1 MAGRTLD
8 VTAAAER
15 LERTWEPQRLFR
27 AIFATVDHKQIG
39 IRYLV
44 TALIFFIEAG
54 MAGLVMR
61 TQLVRPNQRF
71 VAPDH
76 YNQIFTL
83 HGTVEIFLFATPVIL
98 GGMGNYLVP
107 LMIGA
112 RDMAFPKLNALN
124 YWIFALAGML
134 LYSSFLVS
142 KSPNGGWF
150 GYVPLTSKEYSPGS
164 NIDFWAVALIFLGIS
179 TTAGAIN
186 FIVTIFRYRAP
197 HMSINRMPLF
207 VWGILITSFMILFAL
222 PPLTLAAILL
232 ELDRHLDARFF
243 EAAAGGTALLW
254 QHLFW
259 VFGHPEVYIV
269 FLPAVGIISTI
280 IPTFARTKH
289 TSYLLLVLCS
299 VSIAFLAFG
308 VWVHH
313 MFTTGLPFVSL
324 AFFAAGGMAITIPS
338 GLQYFAW
345 IGILWRGDIV
355 WKTPLLFVVGALLI
369 LLIGGLTGVMISV
382 VPYDFQAQDTQFL
395 VAHLH
400 YVLLGGVGFPLVAGL
415 FYWTPKF
422 TGRMLDERLGRW
434 SFWLLFIGVNLCFF
448 PLHISGME
456 GMPRRVYTYNP
467 TTVLEWTNALATVGA
482 YLQALG
488 ILVLAWN
495 FIVSMVSGEEA
506 GDNPWNASTLEW
518 ATASPPPAYNF
529 ERLPIVRSADPLW
542 DEPLASEALPDEPG
556 TRVAMETST
565 FESRAIDL
573 VAMPAESYIP
583 FFTALA
589 LTIFSVGAIATSLP
603 VMAVGVVGLA
613 ATLAAWH
620 WPSEEGASL

>member
-1 MAGRTLD
+1 MS
-8 VTAAAER
+8 VYEER
-15 LERTWEPQRLFR
+15 LERTWESPKFLR
-27 AIFATVDHKQIG
+27 AVFGTVDHKQIG

-44 TALIFFIEAG
+44 TALIFFMEAG
-54 MAGLVMR
+54 AAGLVMR
-61 TQLVRPNQRF
+61 TQLFRPGQEF

-76 YNQIFTL
+76 YNQVFTL

-98 GGMGNYLVP
+98 GGLGNYLVP

-112 RDMAFPKLNALN
+112 RDMAFPRMNALA
-124 YWIFALAGML
+124 YWIFAMSGML
-134 LYSSFLVS
+134 LYSSFLIS
-142 KSPNGGWF
+142 KSPNAGWF
-150 GYVPLTSKEYSPGS
+150 GYAPLTSSEYSPGV

-207 VWGILITSFMILFAL
+207 VWGILVTSFMVVFAL

-232 ELDRHLDARFF
+232 ELDRNIDSRFYTTDF
-243 EAAAGGTALLW
+243 GGSVLLW

-280 IPTFARTKH
+280 IPTFARVR
-289 TSYLLLVLCS
+289 SYAYLLLVLCS

-313 MFTTGLPFVSL
+313 MFTTGLPYVSL

-345 IGILWRGDIV
+345 IGTLWRGDV
-355 WKTPLLFVVGALLI
+355 QWKTPLVFVVGALAI
-369 LLIGGLTGVMISV
+369 LLIGGLTGVMVSI
-382 VPYDFQAQDTQFL
+382 VPYDFQAQDSQFV

-400 YVLLGGVGFPLVAGL
+400 YVLIGGVMFPLIGGL

-422 TGRMLDERLGRW
+422 TGRMLSERLGHW
-434 SFWLLFIGVNLCFF
+434 SFWLLFVGVNLTFF
-448 PLHISGME
+448 PLHISGMD
-456 GMPRRVYTYNP
+456 GMPRRVYTYDP
-467 TTVLEWTNALATVGA
+467 TAILEWTNALATIGA
-482 YLQALG
+482 YLQAAAIVML
-488 ILVLAWN
+488 IWN

-506 GDNPWNASTLEW
+506 GSNPWNASTLEW
-518 ATASPPPAYNF
+518 ATPSPPPPYNF
-529 ERLPIVRSADPLW
+529 RRIPMVRSADPLW
-542 DEPLASEALPDEPG
+542 DEDLDTTALPEESG
-556 TRVAMETST
+556 ARMAMETSAVRSSALT
-565 FESRAIDL
+565 LTE
-573 VAMPAESYIP
+573 MPAESYIP
-583 FFTALA
+583 FFTALS
-589 LTIFSVGAIATSLP
+589 LTIISMGAIAGSL
-603 VMAVGVVGLA
+603 VLMGAGLVGLCG
-613 ATLAAWH
+613 TLAAWH
-620 WPSEEGASL
+620 WPRPEAAE